1 MVAAWSLN
9 LSPRVLVFANF
20 AAGSPLSPV
29 RTQVRCW
36 QHEEHTMLMPSIRC
50 TLKLRV
56 HHCTGIIAQMPHAG
70 RQEPTRYRSCC
81 SVPAR
86 APHINGRGVEE
97 ACWQRSGEGAAVA
110 RSGCLSTSTDKGE
123 RPREGQELV
132 VYLDYHY
139 LLIIRCDSQTCRISA
154 LREAGNRLLCR
165 DQLAFIHPMPMCA
178 DLRVHAS
185 MSNTRQT
192 CLPPSRTPKTPRYS
206 TNAVSAKSHNPQE
219 CPCQR
224 SIMRICQE
232 AQLMKAS
239 TYVVNRPPCP

>member
-1 MVAAWSLN
+1 MVAA
-9 LSPRVLVFANF
+9 LVVDLEP
-20 AAGSPLSPV
+20 AGFGLCEFRCGLATFPC
-29 RTQVRCW
+29 RAQVRCW
-36 QHEEHTMLMPSIRC
+36 QHEDYTM
-50 TLKLRV
+50 
-56 HHCTGIIAQMPHAG
+56 
-70 RQEPTRYRSCC
+70 
-81 SVPAR
+81 R
-86 APHINGRGVEE
+86 APHTNGRGVEE

-132 VYLDYHY
+132 VYLVYHY
-139 LLIIRCDSQTCRISA
+139 LLTIRCDGQICRMSA